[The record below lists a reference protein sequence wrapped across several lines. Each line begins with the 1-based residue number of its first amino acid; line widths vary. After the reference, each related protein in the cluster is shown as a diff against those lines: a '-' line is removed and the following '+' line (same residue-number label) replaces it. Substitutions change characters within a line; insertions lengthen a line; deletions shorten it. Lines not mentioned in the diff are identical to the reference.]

1 MYLDLKNKQ
10 ALVDKLNDLESC
22 EKILKSL
29 EVDLKDIKEA
39 TWLAALLGDDCV
51 ARTDYPN
58 AERFYQQA
66 FGWDQNNEEM
76 FIKLFKVLGK

>member
-10 ALVDKLNDLESC
+10 ALVEKLNDLESC
-22 EKILKSL
+22 EKILTSL
-29 EVDLKDIKEA
+29 AEDLKDLKEA

-58 AERFYQQA
+58 AESFY
-66 FGWDQNNEEM
+66 
-76 FIKLFKVLGK
+76 